1 MYSIGYDIRTFFG
14 ICCIQRW
21 KPEGNLLNRFCFP
34 NKHYLFVTTISSKND
49 GHACMEYPWIRY
61 NRIRWKKQH
70 HDHNIKH
77 QQKSPFKDLAVQKYI
92 SSTTRFFSPFINTF
106 FCKLWYCMGVAM
118 IIIMDL
124 LKLIQQDFSICI
136 KGLLWMVYFVVLSYR
151 NFSFT
156 VP

>member
-1 MYSIGYDIRTFFG
+1 MSLYCLYSLDTLFQDNIILQNIILMRKVFG

-21 KPEGNLLNRFCFP
+21 KPEANLLNHFCFP
-34 NKHYLFVTTISSKND
+34 NKHYLFATTISSKND

-92 SSTTRFFSPFINTF
+92 SSTTRFFSPFHKHIFLQVMILYGCCYDNHNGFAKANTTGF
-106 FCKLWYCMGVAM
+106 
-118 IIIMDL
+118 
-124 LKLIQQDFSICI
+124 
-136 KGLLWMVYFVVLSYR
+136 
-151 NFSFT
+151 
-156 VP
+156 